1 MRMMSCILVSFCSQN
16 FYTELANLFRD
27 ISTNN
32 ILQGIEDNSVLC
44 QIEQDEM
51 MRPVA
56 RKILNDR
63 QIYFSRPVP
72 LSTGLPVLSDFGEA
86 LSAKPNNEAI

>member
-1 MRMMSCILVSFCSQN
+1 MRMMSCILVSFYSQN
-16 FYTELANLFRD
+16 LYTELANLFRD

-44 QIEQDEM
+44 QIKQDEM

-56 RKILNDR
+56 RKLLNDR
-63 QIYFSRPVP
+63 EIYFSRPVP
-72 LSTGLPVLSDFGEA
+72 LSTGLSVLSDFGEA
-86 LSAKPNNEAI
+86 QISKTK